1 MGKKADSLKL
11 LIVDD
16 DALICDSLKLM
27 IDLEEDMEVM
37 GTCGNGEEAVQFC
50 RTHDVPDMVLMDIR
64 MPVMDGVRATAEL
77 RKQWPALKIIMLT
90 TFQDDAYIRQAL
102 KNGAAGYLLK
112 SQPADTIIATLRT
125 AAKGSVVM
133 SGEVAEKLSAMLGE
147 EQAAPKTITS
157 EWGETLTRR
166 EQEILALIAEG
177 RANREIAEEL
187 FLSEGTIRNNV
198 THLLEKLNCRT
209 RTQLAIYYLKH
220 QNS

>member
-1 MGKKADSLKL
+1 MKL

-16 DALICDSLKLM
+16 DTLICDSLKLM
-27 IDLEEDMEVM
+27 IDLEEDMDVI
-37 GTCGNGEEAVQFC
+37 GTCGNGEEAVRFC
-50 RTHDVPDMVLMDIR
+50 RNDLPDMVLMDIR

-90 TFQDDAYIRQAL
+90 TFQDDAYIRQVL

-133 SGEVAEKLSAMLGE
+133 SGEVAEKLSAMLGADASE
-147 EQAAPKTITS
+147 PPKIIS

-177 RANREIAEEL
+177 RANRDIAGKL
-187 FLSEGTIRNNV
+187 FLSEGTVRNNV
-198 THLLEKLNCRT
+198 TRLLEKLNCRT

-220 QNS
+220 QP